1 MKRAARGK
9 GEIAERRHTI
19 IKDYIRER
27 ERLGREVFVPLAHP
41 PGNAEADFGE
51 AVVNRPGFPRESNS
65 HRMSLMESKKQ
76 TPKYTAE
83 FRERGVRLY
92 REQRADYSSDNAAY
106 RAIASK
112 LGCSHDTLRAWC
124 IQASRDAGE
133 RSGPSNEEKTRIKEL
148 EREVKELRTANE
160 ILKKA
165 SAYFA
170 QAELDRRSRT

>member
-1 MKRAARGK
+1 
-9 GEIAERRHTI
+9 
-19 IKDYIRER
+19 
-27 ERLGREVFVPLAHP
+27 
-41 PGNAEADFGE
+41 
-51 AVVNRPGFPRESNS
+51 
-65 HRMSLMESKKQ
+65 MESKKH

-92 REQRADYSSDNAAY
+92 REQRPDYTSDNAAY

-124 IQASRDAGE
+124 IQAARDAGE
-133 RSGPSNEEKTRIKEL
+133 RSGPSSEEKARIKQL

-170 QAELDRRSRT
+170 QAELDRPFRK